1 MRTRMLGGGELVG
14 GEMKAATEEQACG
27 ATPIAMAA
35 SVASLPG
42 WHTSRWTGLCFFLF
56 TPKAPQVFL
65 T

>member
-1 MRTRMLGGGELVG
+1 
-14 GEMKAATEEQACG
+14 MKAATEEQACG

-42 WHTSRWTGLCFFLF
+42 GHTNRWTGLCFFLF